1 MSDRNPELR
10 FEKGKKYKL
19 TLKDG
24 FQGESY
30 DKRKD
35 DGSMKPWYAFNVIY
49 DDIVYTTFLDRDT
62 YFVLLNYGEG
72 TKIEMIDLDES
83 ENWWAHRWDIKSI
96 GNSNPLD
103 KQMAESKNETEIK
116 IGVYASMK
124 IASAISNNIDELKTN
139 SYLVI
144 ELHKEIVKGIK
155 NEEDLFGANES
166 NVSND

>member
-1 MSDRNPELR
+1 MNAVDTQKNYKSVFNLQEQPTINIPELG
-10 FEKGKKYKL
+10 ELHL
-19 TLKDG
+19 TIRN
-24 FQGESY
+24 GELIKNSNILNL
-30 DKRKD
+30 DKTILS
-35 DGSMKPWYAFNVIY
+35 GQH
-49 DDIVYTTFLDRDT
+49 
-62 YFVLLNYGEG
+62 
-72 TKIEMIDLDES
+72 EMIDLDES

-155 NEEDLFGANES
+155 NEEDLFEANES

>member
-1 MSDRNPELR
+1 MARNPELK

-24 FQGESY
+24 FEGESY
-30 DKRKD
+30 DKRKN
-35 DGSMKPWYAFNVIY
+35 DGSMKPWYAFNVKY
-49 DDIVYTTFLDRDT
+49 DDIVYTTFLDRET
-62 YFVLLNYGEG
+62 WLSLNNYGDG
-72 TKIEMIDLDES
+72 TKLEMIDLDES

-124 IASAISNNIDELKTN
+124 IAAAVSNNVDELKINTY
-139 SYLVI
+139 SVI
-144 ELHKEIVKGIK
+144 ELHKKIVQEIK
-155 NEEDLFGANES
+155 NEDDLFNES
-166 NVSND
+166 QDGHQT